1 MAAAAVRYLRSA
13 GGTTAGAAEAANVTE
28 AAGAAGAAGTSGAT
42 RAAGTSGAAGATG
55 AADRRPAYDALP
67 RPDLRAVR
75 DDERAPLD
83 PAEFRR
89 VLGHFATGV
98 TVVAALDADGPAGF
112 ACQSFASLSLDPPLV
127 AFMVGRTSATWP
139 RIARA
144 GSFCVNVLGAHQAAL
159 CRGFAV
165 SGADKFA
172 GVEWDAAPATGSPRL
187 AGVPAW
193 IDCTVQAVHTG
204 GDHLIVVGRV
214 RALDAAGGRG
224 GEGGCEGESEGESE
238 GEGESEAAGG
248 EAAGG
253 EGAGGEGEVSPLLF
267 HRGRFGRFSG

>member
-1 MAAAAVRYLRSA
+1 MGHAGMAATAVRYLRSVGA
-13 GGTTAGAAEAANVTE
+13 ATTAG
-28 AAGAAGAAGTSGAT
+28 
-42 RAAGTSGAAGATG
+42 
-55 AADRRPAYDALP
+55 PAPVDPLP
-67 RPDLRAVR
+67 RPDLRAVA
-75 DDERAPLD
+75 DDERLPLD

-98 TVVAALDADGPAGF
+98 TVVTAHDPEDPDGPAGF

-127 AFMVGRTSATWP
+127 TFMVARTSTTWP

-144 GSFCVNVLGAHQAAL
+144 GAFCVNILGAEQGAL

-172 GVEWDAAPATGSPRL
+172 GVTYRAAPATGSPLL
-187 AGVPAW
+187 ASVPAW
-193 IDCTVQAVHTG
+193 VDCRVQAVHTG

-214 RALDAAGGRG
+214 EALGAAD
-224 GEGGCEGESEGESE
+224 
-238 GEGESEAAGG
+238 
-248 EAAGG
+248 
-253 EGAGGEGEVSPLLF
+253 GAGPLLF